1 MILFVGF
8 GTEVDADAKKHKH
21 TQKLKQKIWLTN
33 GTLCKGI
40 DWKFGGRSL
49 YTSSINAHFVQFA

>member
-1 MILFVGF
+1 MMILFVGF
-8 GTEVDADAKKHKH
+8 GTEVDAHAKIQKH

-40 DWKFGGRSL
+40 DWKFGGRA
-49 YTSSINAHFVQFA
+49 YTRVA